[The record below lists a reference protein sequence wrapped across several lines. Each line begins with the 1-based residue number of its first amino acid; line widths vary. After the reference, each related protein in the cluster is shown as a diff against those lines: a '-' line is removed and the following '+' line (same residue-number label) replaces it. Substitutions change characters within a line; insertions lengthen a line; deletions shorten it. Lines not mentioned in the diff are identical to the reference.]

1 MGRRKEPAMS
11 GPRARR
17 RSATGTPVVPPQR
30 ADRFQLP
37 HHLEEPRPDDP
48 RSPFAHDR
56 DRVVYSSA
64 LRRLAGVTQVVDP
77 KEGHVFHNRLTHTLK
92 VAQIARRLA
101 ERWCKTKEA
110 KALGGIEPEVVEA
123 AALIH
128 DLGHPPFGHIAEKAL
143 DDLVKAAG
151 DSDGYEGNAQS
162 FRIVTKLAV
171 RDARYPGLN
180 LTRATLNAVL
190 KYPWF
195 RETGGTHYEKK
206 FGAYR
211 SEQAEFEFARALGRP
226 GDKQK
231 SVEAAL
237 MDWADGIAYAVHDL
251 EDFYR
256 AGLVPL
262 DRLSASENEQRRWLE
277 QALEKKPLSGY
288 APREVAAALEDLLE
302 LSPVREAYRGSKRH
316 RALLR
321 MFTGLLIDRY
331 MRGLRLRTGA
341 DDEGGWQVE
350 SVGDGEVSVEIDSAL
365 HVELEVLKQLTW
377 GFVIDNPAL
386 ATQQYGKERVIRD
399 LFDTFL
405 EAAAEGNWAAVLPV
419 RAAEQLTLTEL
430 PAEPGKRAICARVVA
445 DLISSLSDSEAL
457 LVHRRLSGADAGSVL
472 DPLPR

>member
-1 MGRRKEPAMS
+1 VRP
-11 GPRARR
+11 
-17 RSATGTPVVPPQR
+17 PVSPQR
-30 ADRFQLP
+30 ADRFQRPLDR
-37 HHLEEPRPDDP
+37 EEPRPEDP

-101 ERWCKTKEA
+101 EHWCKAKEA
-110 KALGGIEPEVVEA
+110 AVLGGIEPEVVEA

-143 DDLVKAAG
+143 DDLVKTAG

-195 RETGGTHYEKK
+195 RETGGTHHEQK

-211 SEQAEFEFARALGRP
+211 SEQAEFEFARAGRP
-226 GDKQK
+226 GDRQQ
-231 SVEAAL
+231 SAEAAL

-262 DRLSASENEQRRWLE
+262 DRLSASEDERRRWLE
-277 QALEKKPLSGY
+277 RALEKKPLSEH
-288 APREVAAALEDLLE
+288 APREVAAALDDLLD

-331 MRGLRLRTGA
+331 MSGIRLRTA
-341 DDEGGWQVE
+341 TDDQGDWQVE
-350 SVGDGEVSVEIDSAL
+350 IRANGGVVEIDSA
-365 HVELEVLKQLTW
+365 VRIELEVLKQLTW
-377 GFVIDNPAL
+377 GYVIDNPAL
-386 ATQQYGKERVIRD
+386 ATQQYGKERVIKD
-399 LFDTFL
+399 LFAVFL
-405 EAAAEGNWAAVLPV
+405 EAATGGGWAAVLPV
-419 RAAEQLTLTEL
+419 RATEQLTLTEL
-430 PAEPGKRAICARVVA
+430 PAEPGKRRAVCARVVA
-445 DLISSLSDSEAL
+445 DLISSFSDSEAL